1 MIISIFFQG
10 HYKEFLLVV
19 DNIQRKIFHKS
30 LDDLSHP
37 KAPLAFGRTG
47 RIMTV
52 DFDPQEHKVYWTNKR
67 GVISRAFLNGSSIE
81 TVVNSDN
88 YFPRG
93 HEIDVIGR
101 NIYWFDS
108 KYHEIGVCKLDGTY
122 QKILITLND
131 QPEAMVV
138 DSSKGY

>member
-1 MIISIFFQG
+1 
-10 HYKEFLLVV
+10 
-19 DNIQRKIFHKS
+19 
-30 LDDLSHP
+30 
-37 KAPLAFGRTG
+37 
-47 RIMTV
+47 MTV

-108 KYHEIGVCKLDGTY
+108 KYRHEIGVCKLDGTY